1 MTIHDFSLDI
11 ETLST
16 AKNAV
21 VLSIGAVYVNTIV
34 RDNHAIVFP
43 HEFYRIITVQDQIKN
58 GRAVDY
64 DTLKWWMKQPA
75 HVRDDTFEG
84 MGDRQAVT
92 LGTALIDLTVWSE
105 RLAQGGKRNFWAKG
119 VGFDGAI
126 LESAYTGPGKMT
138 DVEVIPFRDWQEVR
152 TMERMSCV
160 KMQDQ
165 NERNHPALHK
175 VCEDWKHH
183 ALYDARAQGAFVADE
198 MLKGYVDPEEVK
210 AIFAKHRAE
219 NA

>member
-1 MTIHDFSLDI
+1 MTHDFSIDI

-21 VLSIGAVYVNTIV
+21 VLSIGAVYVNTIT
-34 RDNHAIVFP
+34 RDNRPITFP
-43 HEFYRIITVQDQIKN
+43 HEFYRVITVQDQIAN
-58 GRAVDY
+58 GRDVNY

-105 RLAQGGKRNFWAKG
+105 SLAKGGTRNFWAKG

-126 LESAYTGPGKMT
+126 LESVYTGPGKMT
-138 DVEVIPFRDWQEVR
+138 DVEVLPFRGWQEVR
-152 TMERMSCV
+152 TMERMSCITMQQQNSV
-160 KMQDQ
+160 K
-165 NERNHPALHK
+165 HPDLHQM
-175 VCEDWKHH
+175 CEEWKHH

-198 MLKGYVDPEEVK
+198 LLKGYADPEEVK
-210 AIFAKHRAE
+210 AIFAKYREE